1 MLFLKEAAVGSVI
14 TKALS
19 MAFEG
24 VKKADFILINTVE
37 ELESETLS
45 VLNKYHPTYAI
56 GDRGL
61 IIRWCNQIRVLSNP
75 AVGGFMTN
83 NGWNSTVESMWCG
96 VPMICNPVA
105 HDQLSNRKL
114 VADNWKVG
122 IRLCDEPLSA
132 GRDQQVAEK
141 IKELM
146 SDEDNWNR

>member
-1 MLFLKEAAVGSVI
+1 MIEEIAYGLL
-14 TKALS
+14 LS
-19 MAFEG
+19 G
-24 VKKADFILINTVE
+24 VNFIWAIRSGILDTGRDSDHIMPDGFQDE
-37 ELESETLS
+37 
-45 VLNKYHPTYAI
+45 I

-75 AVGGFMTN
+75 AVGGFMTH
-83 NGWNSTVESMWCG
+83 NGWNSTVESVWCG

-114 VADNWKVG
+114 VADDWKVG